1 MNTPKT
7 PANGSNAEEADA
19 VQKHHE
25 AILIQLRLGTEVSEK
40 ILSERDT
47 FELDAGQK
55 SILQKVVTE
64 IADPESALSYNAA
77 AKSLITWLLEKEP
90 ALLSDGT
97 ETGGNVLD
105 LIVDSDQDCM
115 ELLEQLC
122 KEGLDKAAIA
132 VTLGTEGHAGIAHS
146 DLEAPIATIS
156 LAVAPSCVFEQDVQE
171 PFMWKHLLEGGQD
184 TWLHKAIKLRRTN
197 YAKYLIE
204 RVKLN
209 GAAKLVLSHHGQDKL
224 TPLHVAVSSEFLTP
238 NQHELVEELIEAY
251 PDALVSGTRFEE
263 EVEAEPPHA
272 RKPLHSHYSRRGIDK
287 AFRRKGLSSSPFQHF
302 LETRAREAVQ
312 ADPQNRARGALNRR
326 TRTKPA
332 TKANAGELKDV
343 AEAVESL
350 LKLSCMRYFG
360 DRREII
366 KELLPSN
373 VGQIHFD
380 LNPRREVSKDLLEAL
395 AGITHFEDTLQY
407 VSIPDLR
414 VIGMELPIDPNE
426 GAQGWW
432 SSNRKDYV
440 YIFDWLRSKAI
451 GVKRILKIVV
461 EDDDHNFHSD
471 EAIEFALRGFKV
483 ESWNWMRSD
492 MCSQV
497 IKEAAPGVRDV
508 TLYWSGNNAIL
519 RSWAAEGGLPQLEQL
534 RTVTIIR
541 QRVRNDKSRQGLG
554 EDSSGSGVDLR
565 QTIESVQRTEENIKN
580 FKDGFD
586 KAWKKVSNHA
596 RPPPSVDFR
605 SDQTKKVVA
614 KALAEA
620 ERAGRERKEKWLN
633 CMESFANFL
642 KVYFRN
648 NKLEETC
655 EIKVAVLDDGVNI
668 DHPDVRNN
676 IVEGETFY
684 NNNGH
689 WQGFYQSS
697 HGHGTLMASIICQ
710 ICPKVKLYVAKLNEE
725 WVNSAEQITADS
737 AAAAIEWAVS
747 KGVDIISMSWSI
759 ESPGEGENA
768 LRDAMEAAAKDNILL
783 FCASDDQGNKSTEQ
797 PYPARLARNSSF
809 YIGAATAWGREDS
822 AVHNLVNYIA
832 PGVESVKELAT
843 AARVPAG
850 ATPELLMGSSIATA
864 RIAGLAAVILQS
876 VSATKG
882 AARKD
887 RLRTHTQ
894 IKRILDFLAKPTKY
908 LHVWRIFDEPS
919 KPRAHLADA
928 ETVILNAVASKL
940 INIAELGL
948 S

>member
-492 MCSQV
+492 MCSQ
-497 IKEAAPGVRDV
+497 
-508 TLYWSGNNAIL
+508 
-519 RSWAAEGGLPQLEQL
+519 L

-541 QRVRNDKSRQGLG
+541 QR
-554 EDSSGSGVDLR
+554 
-565 QTIESVQRTEENIKN
+565 
-580 FKDGFD
+580 
-586 KAWKKVSNHA
+586 
-596 RPPPSVDFR
+596 
-605 SDQTKKVVA
+605 TKKVVA